1 MNIYGSGFS
10 YVVNAPYHFKKLIAC
25 KHPSGVFH
33 KSMEQLMFFSVSTEP
48 VRCLQVQYMFPKF
61 NSKLPIF

>member
-33 KSMEQLMFFSVSTEP
+33 KSMEQLMFFQCQLNPFV
-48 VRCLQVQYMFPKF
+48 VYKYNICFQIQF
-61 NSKLPIF
+61 